1 MFKMNRFQA
10 LAASTVLLAAP
21 VIASAETREFDLSDF
36 NRIEISTGINAVVK
50 IGGDFSVRAETD
62 NTKILEDLRIK
73 VRGRKLVADLDL
85 GFLDSLLGKNR
96 DVTVYITLP
105 DLTEVEGKAG
115 ADVLVSGS
123 YGPELF
129 AAASSGAS
137 VLIDG
142 LTSERVDLDASS
154 GASVRVSGKCINL
167 RVEASSGGSVNAS
180 KLTCEIVKAGASSGG
195 SAAVFATNSINADAS
210 SGGGIDVEGS
220 PTRVEVDESSGG
232 DVDFTY

>member
-1 MFKMNRFQA
+1 MFKMSRFQA

-21 VIASAETREFDLSDF
+21 VAVSAETREFDLSEF
-36 NRIEISTGINAVVK
+36 NSVEISTGINAVVE

-62 NTKILEDLRIK
+62 NTKILEDLRIE
-73 VRGRKLVADLDL
+73 VRGHKLIADLDL

-105 DLTEVEGKAG
+105 DLTEVEGNAG

-142 LTSERVDLDASS
+142 LTSKRVDLDASS
-154 GASVRVSGKCINL
+154 GASVRVSGECVNL

-180 KLTCEIVKAGASSGG
+180 KLTCEIVKAEASSGG
-195 SAAVFATNSINADAS
+195 SATVYATGSIDADAS
-210 SGGGIDVEGS
+210 SGGGIDVEGG
-220 PTRVEVDESSGG
+220 PTRIEVDESSGG
-232 DVDFTY
+232 DVDFRY